1 MPDRHSRGDAAP
13 LNQTVKAAGSNQP
26 GPVPGQALRDV
37 NLWQKALFF
46 QTPTLGRIST
56 PAYSEWKESGG
67 FPPARYM
74 IQAGHWAEASRLGT
88 TVFRGPA

>member
-46 QTPTLGRIST
+46 SDPHPWTRFY
-56 PAYSEWKESGG
+56 AC
-67 FPPARYM
+67 
-74 IQAGHWAEASRLGT
+74 
-88 TVFRGPA
+88 VFRMEEIGGIPAGALYDSSWPLGGGQ